1 MKTISTIIEE
11 MVDKYPN
18 DEELGR
24 SIRNYIGRLRNL
36 LKGEDDE
43 NS

>member
-11 MVDKYPN
+11 MVDKYPY

-24 SIRNYIGRLRNL
+24 RIRNYIGWLRNL

>member
-18 DEELGR
+18 DEELCR
-24 SIRNYIGRLRNL
+24 RIRNYIGWLRNL